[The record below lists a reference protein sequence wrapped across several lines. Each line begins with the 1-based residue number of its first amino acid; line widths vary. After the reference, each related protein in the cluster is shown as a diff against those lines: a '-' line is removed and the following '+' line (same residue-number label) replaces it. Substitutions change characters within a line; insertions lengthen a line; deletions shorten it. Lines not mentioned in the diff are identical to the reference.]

1 MKLLLDTHVLL
12 WAAIGQLPKKA
23 RGLIE
28 DTANRLFF
36 SPASLWEIAIK
47 RALKRDD
54 FQVDAALL
62 YAGLLESG
70 YEELPM
76 TGRHVLFIDTL
87 PPIHKDPFDRV
98 LIAQALAEEMTFVTA
113 DGKLTAYPGAFI
125 KVTP

>member
-28 DTANRLFF
+28 DTSNRLFF

-98 LIAQALAEEMTFVTA
+98 LIAQALAEELTVVTA
-113 DGKLTAYPGAFI
+113 DTKLTAYPCAFI
-125 KVTP
+125 KVNP

>member
-12 WAAIGQLPKKA
+12 WAAAGQLPKKA

-62 YAGLLESG
+62 YHGLLENG

-76 TGRHVLFIDTL
+76 TGRHILFIDTL

-98 LIAQALAEEMTFVTA
+98 LIAQALAEELTVVTA

-125 KVTP
+125 KIKP